1 MKRIASYISAS
12 IQSHLDYLEKERE
25 RNSAEAW
32 ELEQKRRRDS
42 LERRDDETLP

>member
-1 MKRIASYISAS
+1 VKRIASYIFAS

-42 LERRDDETLP
+42 LEGEGERQCP